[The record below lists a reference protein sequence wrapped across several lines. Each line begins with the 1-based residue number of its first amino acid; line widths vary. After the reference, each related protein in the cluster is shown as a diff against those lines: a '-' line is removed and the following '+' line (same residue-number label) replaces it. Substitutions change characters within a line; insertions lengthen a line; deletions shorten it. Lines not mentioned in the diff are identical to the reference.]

1 MNSTTSLPTIDR
13 LAAGAFLTLLMLLAR
28 CSDCRGQVHFRFNTS
43 TVIMVDAFGQMDV
56 GSASWP
62 VIASGDSLIVGMP
75 GRPLVWY
82 GIRWTETG
90 DGALHCLTAHFY
102 AKYLPGPAGKSLYI
116 RPGGAIK
123 EMEFHERQITK
134 L

>member
-1 MNSTTSLPTIDR
+1 MNSTTTLPTIDR

-43 TVIMVDAFGQMDV
+43 TVVMVDTFGQMDV

-62 VIASGDSLIVGMP
+62 VTASGDSLVIGMP
-75 GRPLVWY
+75 GNRLVRH
-82 GIRWTETG
+82 GITWTRTN
-90 DGALHCLTAHFY
+90 DGAMHFITSNFY

-123 EMEFHERQITK
+123 EMEFHERAVTK